1 MFIDTLFL
9 LIMIAAIFKGYS
21 KGLVVAIFSFA
32 GIFIGLAAAIK
43 LSAAVAVWLQK
54 STNLSGYWLPFLS
67 FIMVMIAV
75 VFLVKIASKIV
86 EKTVQFALMG
96 WVNKLGGILLYTLLY
111 ISILSVV
118 LFYFDKMHLL
128 KEETIATSK
137 TYFFIEPIAPKVIA
151 GFGKIIPFFK
161 DMFHQLET
169 FFENN
174 SGVIS

>member
-96 WVNKLGGILLYTLLY
+96 WVNKIGGILLYTLLY
-111 ISILSVV
+111 ISILSIV

-151 GFGKIIPFFK
+151 GFGKIIPIFK

-169 FFENN
+169 FFENK